1 MNKCVCKTG
10 MFLIAAT
17 NQCDECKDECLTCLN
32 KDTCIKCKG

>member
-1 MNKCVCKTG
+1 